1 MVVFLWQR
9 QAKYIIA
16 FASCTVYSHRFGVPQ
31 TTPYLTPAHDAPQW
45 LLSLSAPLAP
55 SGGCWHGPW
64 VAVQPCSPCPQ
75 PCHVPSSKA
84 AGLKAEQTP
93 SGDGAI
99 SLPQSLGLS
108 RTTKKA
114 VPWGEQGPQPR
125 CWCLHGGG
133 GAGGGVPWRSCPL
146 QAGTPTAAVPAGSG
160 HLGSQR
166 SLHPLLTGTALRWA
180 AGPCP
185 RPSFSLD
192 ICFAQVSAIF

>member
-75 PCHVPSSKA
+75 PCHAPSSKA
-84 AGLKAEQTP
+84 AGLKVEQTP

-108 RTTKKA
+108 GTTKKA
-114 VPWGEQGPQPR
+114 VPWGEQGPQPSAGASSGEEE
-125 CWCLHGGG
+125 LVEVSPG
-133 GAGGGVPWRSCPL
+133 GAVLSRRG
-146 QAGTPTAAVPAGSG
+146 
-160 HLGSQR
+160 
-166 SLHPLLTGTALRWA
+166 HPLLLCLQVQGIWGAR
-180 AGPCP
+180 GPCTP
-185 RPSFSLD
+185 CSLVLRFD
-192 ICFAQVSAIF
+192 GQRGPAPDPVSL